1 MKKIIIFSLVVGT
14 LYYFLGHTSVLSFVR
29 RSSAFSSVRS
39 FATSAIQGTRDFVYE
54 RVANVVTPSIEK
66 AKDAAREETY
76 QAADTVAKKSVI
88 ALGNIL
94 GIREQDGGQAT
105 NQIIK
110 QEPVIFLDKTLLSG
124 GIKADII
131 NKKTLEAAVTFC
143 SVYNKG
149 EEIRSTLRVFRGGN
163 DSYNSYM
170 DWGDGNKT
178 DLGTLP
184 EGRDA
189 SLSHAYTKSGE
200 FTITLHVSDGKEEYF
215 HKRSICI
222 R

>member
-1 MKKIIIFSLVVGT
+1 
-14 LYYFLGHTSVLSFVR
+14 
-29 RSSAFSSVRS
+29 
-39 FATSAIQGTRDFVYE
+39 
-54 RVANVVTPSIEK
+54 VVTPSIEK

-76 QAADTVAKKSVI
+76 HAADTVAKKGVV

-94 GIREQDGGQAT
+94 GIQEQAGGLNAPVPTQ
-105 NQIIK
+105 K

-131 NKKTLEAAVTFC
+131 GGKTLEAAVTFC

-149 EEIRSTLRVFRGGN
+149 EEIRSTLRVVKGGN

-170 DWGDGNKT
+170 DWGDGNRT
-178 DLGTLP
+178 DLGVLQ
-184 EGRDA
+184 EGHDA
-189 SLSHAYTKSGE
+189 LLSHIYTKSGE
-200 FTITLHVSDGKEEYF
+200 FTVILHVSDGKEEYS

>member
-1 MKKIIIFSLVVGT
+1 MKKIIIFSLIVGT

-29 RSSAFSSVRS
+29 RSSTFSSMGS
-39 FATSAIQGTRDFVYE
+39 FAANALQETRDFVYE

-76 QAADTVAKKSVI
+76 RAADTVAKKSVV

-94 GIREQDGGQAT
+94 GVQEPTKESNTLIP
-105 NQIIK
+105 K
-110 QEPVIFLDKTLLSG
+110 QEPIIFLDKTLLSG

-131 NKKTLEAAVTFC
+131 NGKTLEAAVTFC

-149 EEIRSTLRVFRGGN
+149 EEIRSILRVFKGGN

-178 DLGTLP
+178 DLGVLP

-200 FTITLHVSDGKEEYF
+200 FTVTLHVSDGKEEYT